1 MEEECR
7 SLWIRAIDF
16 SPKLASYCPHWRE
29 FTPMEWATLIAGNKD
44 FINIAPRHSFGN
56 AEWFII
62 LHRQP
67 TLIDK
72 CEILNDMPEKYWTF
86 LKKLY
91 PWFEKISS
99 YTYCVF
105 PQYFIKLK
113 WKRFFPLPQASIT
126 LIFCN
131 GVVGGVL
138 PGIFRSGVCSSGRMC
153 KRY

>member
-1 MEEECR
+1 MEDDSKLNAAEQDCLKQCLKMEEECR

-29 FTPMEWATLIAGNKD
+29 FTHMEWATLIAGNKD
-44 FINIAPRHSFGN
+44 FINIAPRHSFGD

-91 PWFEKISS
+91 PWFEK
-99 YTYCVF
+99 
-105 PQYFIKLK
+105 K
-113 WKRFFPLPQASIT
+113 
-126 LIFCN
+126 
-131 GVVGGVL
+131 
-138 PGIFRSGVCSSGRMC
+138 
-153 KRY
+153 

>member
-1 MEEECR
+1 MPFFAPEVLINGRRQQIECGR
-7 SLWIRAIDF
+7 TGLSETMFENGRRMSQWIRAIDF

-44 FINIAPRHSFGN
+44 FINIAPRHSFGD

-91 PWFEKISS
+91 PWFEK
-99 YTYCVF
+99 
-105 PQYFIKLK
+105 K
-113 WKRFFPLPQASIT
+113 
-126 LIFCN
+126 
-131 GVVGGVL
+131 
-138 PGIFRSGVCSSGRMC
+138 
-153 KRY
+153 